1 MNNEIECSN
10 NGVRDNLT
18 GVMAPEL
25 FYENCARTI
34 AVAEREGTSLFG
46 MAISLDF
53 KEAESI
59 NQMSEAIVK
68 MAATLNEQLRAG
80 DLLCRMGER
89 IFVLLIR
96 GNIEVNKNIYARI
109 IASTPTN
116 FTYFAAEHISGRP
129 IEELLTSLRV

>member
-1 MNNEIECSN
+1 MANEIECSN
-10 NGVRDNLT
+10 NGVRDSLT

-53 KEAESI
+53 KEGESI
-59 NQMSEAIVK
+59 NKMSEEIIG

-80 DLLCRMGER
+80 DLLCRIGER

-96 GNIEVNKNIYARI
+96 GDIEVEKSIYSRI
-109 IASTPTN
+109 AASTVTN
-116 FTYFAAEHISGRP
+116 FTYLAEEHISGSS
-129 IEELLTSLRV
+129 IQELLSSLRV